1 MPTKDPHV
9 ALIDAQEAIHII
21 RASIQTALA
30 HVKAKRMRGEPLTEE
45 DKMMTAAIR
54 ATAIEATKRVQDT
67 LAEELES
74 HGRLN

>member
-9 ALIDAQEAIHII
+9 ALIDAQEAIHVV
-21 RASIQTALA
+21 RTAVQTALA
-30 HVKAKRMRGEPLTEE
+30 YVKAKRLRGEKLTDE
-45 DKMMTAAIR
+45 DKEVTAAIR
-54 ATAIEATKRVQDT
+54 ARAIEATRRIQDT